1 MEQRWVARWTTP
13 NGIPQEFFFYSTC
26 ERMIARIDLMLKL
39 MEMEMPRP
47 NEYELEETRS
57 GLPSIPT
64 PISSGGYL

>member
-1 MEQRWVARWTTP
+1 MQQRWVARWTTP
-13 NGIPQEFFFYSTC
+13 NGMSQEFFFYSTC

-47 NEYELEETRS
+47 NEYELEEARS

-64 PISSGGYL
+64 PVHLGGYL